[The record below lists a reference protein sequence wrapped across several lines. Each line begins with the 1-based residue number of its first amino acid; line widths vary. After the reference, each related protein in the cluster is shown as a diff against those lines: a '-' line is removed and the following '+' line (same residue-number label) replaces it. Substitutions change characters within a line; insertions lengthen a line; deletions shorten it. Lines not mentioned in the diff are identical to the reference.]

1 MENEITQINNRNLT
15 DTMNK
20 DFELSH
26 IIGLN
31 TKLREP
37 VQSHPLMNETI
48 IYSVGGI
55 VITEDLSEKNNQVFF
70 RHGSQDISCFKI
82 SNTGRFLAVG
92 FTRGEQNFDKKLP
105 VSIIL
110 WDYQNKEIL
119 YELTGLFK
127 AVTSITFSNDDKFIS
142 ALSQENSFFIWEVDT
157 GIKCYSR
164 IYEHKIDLIYWT
176 AILSGTNTS
185 GRSDYTITITSVNGL
200 IYLHLFFELKSMQ
213 YNTRQSKFTLPSTGL
228 VRYFT
233 CALYDSSVNAL
244 YLGTSGGEICV
255 FSIDNLIFKMSFNA
269 INNGVTSILLLRDE
283 NCLIVGGGDGR
294 VKKIARDGFNSNDLK
309 HSVIQEIQFNARISS
324 MSMMS
329 DFREVI
335 CSLANGFV
343 YRILI
348 RDLSYSLHSIAHLNN
363 VNDIC
368 FMNQPRQIQV
378 EHENISTSKSPQT
391 SINDKCFTVDDYGS
405 LYIWDLNDF
414 EVRGMLQG
422 DSGAKC
428 LAWGDD
434 GIN

>member
-1 MENEITQINNRNLT
+1 MENEISQINNRNMT

-92 FTRGEQNFDKKLP
+92 FTRGEQNYDKKLP

-142 ALSQENSFFIWEVDT
+142 ALSQENSFFISELDT

-164 IYEHKIDLIYWT
+164 IYEHKIDLI
-176 AILSGTNTS
+176 
-185 GRSDYTITITSVNGL
+185 
-200 IYLHLFFELKSMQ
+200 
-213 YNTRQSKFTLPSTGL
+213 
-228 VRYFT
+228 
-233 CALYDSSVNAL
+233 
-244 YLGTSGGEICV
+244 
-255 FSIDNLIFKMSFNA
+255 
-269 INNGVTSILLLRDE
+269 
-283 NCLIVGGGDGR
+283 
-294 VKKIARDGFNSNDLK
+294 
-309 HSVIQEIQFNARISS
+309 
-324 MSMMS
+324 
-329 DFREVI
+329 
-335 CSLANGFV
+335 
-343 YRILI
+343 
-348 RDLSYSLHSIAHLNN
+348 
-363 VNDIC
+363 
-368 FMNQPRQIQV
+368 
-378 EHENISTSKSPQT
+378 
-391 SINDKCFTVDDYGS
+391 
-405 LYIWDLNDF
+405 
-414 EVRGMLQG
+414 
-422 DSGAKC
+422 
-428 LAWGDD
+428 
-434 GIN
+434 

>member
-1 MENEITQINNRNLT
+1 
-15 DTMNK
+15 
-20 DFELSH
+20 
-26 IIGLN
+26 
-31 TKLREP
+31 
-37 VQSHPLMNETI
+37 
-48 IYSVGGI
+48 
-55 VITEDLSEKNNQVFF
+55 
-70 RHGSQDISCFKI
+70 
-82 SNTGRFLAVG
+82 
-92 FTRGEQNFDKKLP
+92 
-105 VSIIL
+105 
-110 WDYQNKEIL
+110 
-119 YELTGLFK
+119 
-127 AVTSITFSNDDKFIS
+127 
-142 ALSQENSFFIWEVDT
+142 
-157 GIKCYSR
+157 
-164 IYEHKIDLIYWT
+164 
-176 AILSGTNTS
+176 
-185 GRSDYTITITSVNGL
+185 
-200 IYLHLFFELKSMQ
+200 MQ

-269 INNGVTSILLLRDE
+269 INNGVTSILLHRDE

-294 VKKIARDGFNSNDLK
+294 VKKILRDGFNSNDLK
-309 HSVIQEIQFNARISS
+309 HTVIQEIQFNARISS

-335 CSLANGFV
+335 CSLANGSV

-348 RDLSYSLHSIAHLNN
+348 RDLSYSLHSIAHINN

-368 FMNQPRQIQV
+368 FKNQPRHIQV
-378 EHENISTSKSPQT
+378 EHQNISTSRSPQT
-391 SINDKCFTVDDYGS
+391 IINDKCFTVDDNGS

-414 EVRGMLQG
+414 EVRGLLQG

>member
-1 MENEITQINNRNLT
+1 MENEISQINNRNMT
-15 DTMNK
+15 DTLNK

-37 VQSHPLMNETI
+37 VQSHPIMNETI

-70 RHGSQDISCFKI
+70 RHGCQDISCFKI

-92 FTRGEQNFDKKLP
+92 FTRGETNFDKKLP
-105 VSIIL
+105 VSIIV

-119 YELTGLFK
+119 YELTGLYK
-127 AVTSITFSNDDKFIS
+127 AVTSIGFSNDDKFIS
-142 ALSQENSFFIWEVDT
+142 ALSQENSFFIWELDT

-164 IYEHKIDLIYWT
+164 IYEYKIDLIYWT
-176 AILSGTNTS
+176 AIILGNNTS
-185 GRSDYTITITSVNGL
+185 GRPDYTVTITSVNGL
-200 IYLHLFFELKSMQ
+200 LYLQLFFELKSMQ

-233 CALYDSSVNAL
+233 CALFDSGVNAL

-269 INNGVTSILLLRDE
+269 INNGVASILFHRDE
-283 NCLIVGGGDGR
+283 NCLIVAGGDGR
-294 VKKIARDGFNSNDLK
+294 VKKIARDGFNSNELK
-309 HSVIQEIQFNARISS
+309 HSIIQEIKFSAKISS
-324 MSMMS
+324 LSMGS
-329 DFREVI
+329 DSREVI
-335 CSLANGFV
+335 CALANGCV

-348 RDLSYSLHSIAHLNN
+348 ADLSYSLHSIAHITN

-368 FMNQPRQIQV
+368 YMNKPRPIQV
-378 EHENISTSKSPQT
+378 ENDNNSTSRPAHSN
-391 SINDKCFTVDDYGS
+391 INDKCFTVDDYGS

-414 EVRGMLQG
+414 DVRGMLQG
-422 DSGAKC
+422 DSGAKS